1 MQTLC
6 MAFCVAFWQ
15 GPAKEPRCYGTM
27 DTCARVQWG
36 PAAPWGTG
44 SWELSVLTPI
54 PPLPARE
61 QGSCG
66 DPWQVQPCLQ
76 IVKQLHSDK
85 AGWIQVRRSIYIPV
99 MSRDSQTGP
108 RTKGETK
115 DGLGHWPASGPGSAG
130 LQVAEVWQPAALL
143 GQGLTAM
150 GWTEMG
156 LGWNGLLGHGQ
167 GERKPQ
173 RGWPGPW

>member
-1 MQTLC
+1 
-6 MAFCVAFWQ
+6 
-15 GPAKEPRCYGTM
+15 M
-27 DTCARVQWG
+27 DTCSRVQWG

-44 SWELSVLTPI
+44 SWEWELGAECANSHPTAPSQGAGEPWRSLMGSAM
-54 PPLPARE
+54 PAD
-61 QGSCG
+61 C
-66 DPWQVQPCLQ
+66 
-76 IVKQLHSDK
+76 K
-85 AGWIQVRRSIYIPV
+85 AGSQWQDRMNSSQEVNLQPRV

-108 RTKGETK
+108 WRKGETK
-115 DGLGHWPASGPGSAG
+115 DGLRHWPASGPGSAG
-130 LQVAEVWQPAALL
+130 LQGAEVWQPAALL

-150 GWTEMG
+150 GWIEMG